1 VRTVRRGDV
10 IDDARVVRIARTYVE
25 LERSEG
31 VELMRVGPS
40 RALHPALARTEGRSA
55 IRQVGSGAWS
65 VRRDELAG
73 MASPAWNDVR
83 IVPGFENG
91 LPVGLRLTYVRPG
104 SIYAQFELRSGDAIT
119 RINGRALDVESAL
132 SAYEAL
138 RGARRFDVDLRRD
151 GTLLRHTYL
160 IE

>member
-1 VRTVRRGDV
+1 MTVSVDER
-10 IDDARVVRIARTYVE
+10 AVRIARTFVE

-31 VELMRVGPS
+31 LELMRVGPS
-40 RALHPALARTEGRSA
+40 RASHPALARTEGRSA
-55 IRQVGSGAWS
+55 IRQVGPGAWS

-91 LPVGLRLTYVRPG
+91 LPVGVRLTHVRPG
-104 SIYAQFELRSGDAIT
+104 SIYTQLGLRSGDAIT

-138 RGARRFDVDLRRD
+138 KNARRFDVELRRD
-151 GTLLRHTYL
+151 GALLRHTYL